1 MNVFW
6 RKQDLTASDLELFKQ
21 LLSAHHQSC
30 FRENASSTA
39 VAIAAD
45 ASGSLSK
52 AVIAGIATT
61 GDKHAPVEKTT
72 RFLLLENPAREVDSI
87 LKRGGKVPGWGGTYQ
102 KGKPDP
108 LWAQVDT
115 LIKTDS
121 PVLYSKLLAVT
132 NQFIIQHNKSLYPNP
147 SAYTACVAIHLGMS
161 PKLAPYLFISG
172 RIAGWTQVAAGY
184 LEREA

>member
-1 MNVFW
+1 MNAFW
-6 RKQDLTASDLELFKQ
+6 RNNNLTESESELFKQ
-21 LLSAHHQSC
+21 LLLTHHKSC
-30 FRENASSTA
+30 FRDNASSMA
-39 VAIAAD
+39 VVLAAD

-52 AVIAGIATT
+52 AIAAGIATM
-61 GDKHAPVEKTT
+61 GGKHAPVEETT
-72 RFLLLENPAREVDSI
+72 WFLSLENPAREVDSI

-108 LWAQVDT
+108 LWDQVDT

-147 SAYTACVAIHLGMS
+147 SAYTACVAIALGMP
-161 PKLAPYLFISG
+161 PKLTPYLFISG
-172 RIAGWTQVAAGY
+172 RITGWAELAAGH
-184 LEREA
+184 LGV